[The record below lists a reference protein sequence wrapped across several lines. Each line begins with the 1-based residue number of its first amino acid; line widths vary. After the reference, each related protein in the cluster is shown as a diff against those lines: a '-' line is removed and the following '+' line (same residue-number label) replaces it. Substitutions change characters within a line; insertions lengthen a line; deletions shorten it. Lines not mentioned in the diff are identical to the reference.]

1 MVLFPIFDMNKMNLR
16 LVLTN
21 FCKISQLSV
30 TESHFSADSKAHS
43 LILVIII
50 PLVVYWLPLGTSLVD
65 QW

>member
-1 MVLFPIFDMNKMNLR
+1 MVLFPILDMNKMNLR

-30 TESHFSADSKAHS
+30 IELHFSADSKAHS
-43 LILVIII
+43 LILVIIV
-50 PLVVYWLPLGTSLVD
+50 PLVIYWLTLGTSLVA